1 MKTLASADERGEWWS
16 LGDMAAR
23 AAPRESS
30 AGVGGAAEKGRDGT
44 WALERCRVRG
54 RKSVAV
60 SPEVHSEFHGKFQGK
75 VHGTPLA
82 WRSVQVP
89 KCRRAPSPPPR
100 LRLLSFREAPRA
112 PPCRPDTTTHR
123 IRPRWQASSL
133 QRHLARHCALADA
146 RARSPHQHDRDLA
159 DFHHERCALRRSH
172 APFSTRSA
180 LSRHTSCLQPM
191 H

>member
-1 MKTLASADERGEWWS
+1 MKTPASADERGEWWS

-54 RKSVAV
+54 RTKYSGE
-60 SPEVHSEFHGKFQGK
+60 SQHSEFHGNFTARFTARFK
-75 VHGTPLA
+75 A